1 MARKIC
7 WEIRLRIAAE
17 TAEALPYLH
26 SAASPPIIHR
36 NIKTVNILLDQ
47 NYTAKISD
55 FGASRLG
62 PLDQNQLSTM
72 AQGTRGYL
80 DPEVFQTFQLTEK
93 GDVYHFGVVLVQLL
107 AGKLPICFDRSE
119 GEISLSNHFLSS
131 IKQNRLIEILEEF
144 MVSEENIEQ
153 LMQVARLAER
163 CWNVKGE
170 DRPSMKEVAMQLMR
184 LAFASMNNMVPSA
197 EDYKEPPDKPL
208 IKPSLH
214 FWDGIV
220 SVS

>member
-1 MARKIC
+1 MVKILGCCLEAKVPLLVYEFIDNGTLFKHLHDKNMARKIC

-26 SAASPPIIHR
+26 SAASLPIIHR

-62 PLDQNQLSTM
+62 PLDQNQLSTT

-107 AGKLPICFDRSE
+107 TGKLPICFDRSD
-119 GEISLSNHFLSS
+119 GEISVSNHFLSS
-131 IKQNRLIEILEEF
+131 IKQNRLTEILEDF

-153 LMQVARLAER
+153 LTQVARLAER

-170 DRPSMKEVAMQLMR
+170 DRPSM
-184 LAFASMNNMVPSA
+184 
-197 EDYKEPPDKPL
+197 
-208 IKPSLH
+208 
-214 FWDGIV
+214 
-220 SVS
+220 